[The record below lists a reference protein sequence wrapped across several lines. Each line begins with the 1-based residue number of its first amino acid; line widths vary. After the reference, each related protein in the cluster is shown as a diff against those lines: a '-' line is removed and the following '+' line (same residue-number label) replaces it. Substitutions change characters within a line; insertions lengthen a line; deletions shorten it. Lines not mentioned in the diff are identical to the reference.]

1 MKVIQMPAKFSDL
14 DPAMQ
19 KMLTVYPVRA
29 PVKWSREG
37 DRVVLTYP
45 KDFNKFE
52 RTLHKRLG
60 GPDVIRRPL
69 DEKGSKIWEL
79 CDGRH
84 TLQDICGEM
93 DELFREEI
101 EPVLDRVWKF
111 LEILLKLNLIHLE
124 TEPVPPKKRRVV
136 KTKRND

>member
-1 MKVIQMPAKFSDL
+1 MPVKFSDL

-19 KMLTVYPVRA
+19 KVLRVYPVRY
-29 PVKWSREG
+29 PVKWSHEG

-45 KDFNKFE
+45 KDFTKFE
-52 RTLHKRLG
+52 HALHKRLG

-69 DEKGSKIWEL
+69 DEKGSKIWER

-84 TLQDICGEM
+84 TLQDICEEM
-93 DELFREEI
+93 DALFQEDI

-111 LEILLKLNLIHLE
+111 LELLLKLNLIRLE
-124 TEPVPPKKRRVV
+124 SHPVVPKRRRVV
-136 KTKRND
+136 KKR